1 MPRFALESLCAR
13 EVSNRRSP
21 PESIVMRALTI
32 PALLAWTTAAS
43 AQLPTLTRVGE
54 IGCSDCGTAAQFA
67 TIRDVTVNDSGHVLV
82 LSSEEPTLRY
92 FDRAGGVRW
101 TAGRAG
107 TGPGE
112 YRLPTRVGLGPRGIQ
127 VVDMTLRRLT
137 RLDPAG
143 KFVSSAP
150 LNGFASSTGTR
161 GRMGELVVLMDD
173 FRGTFTLQRWSGADS
188 GQTIGTVPRSAAAQ
202 AGTLTIPS
210 IAVSPAGQIAVLRDP
225 NEYRILLLSPAGA
238 TVAEIVRDIPRIKRT
253 PAEIAA
259 VERRRQAAADRVRT
273 ERGQRGGSGPAVP
286 IRPPS
291 DELKAH
297 VSIDGLRFDDS
308 GRLWARTMRGNES
321 STVFDLFASD
331 GKYLGEVV
339 VPEVIGTFSL
349 AGRWFVGDVESAD
362 GTPRV
367 LLWEVR

>member
-1 MPRFALESLCAR
+1 MRSLLILA
-13 EVSNRRSP
+13 
-21 PESIVMRALTI
+21 ILGLRATS
-32 PALLAWTTAAS
+32 AS
-43 AQLPTLTRVGE
+43 AQIPTLTRTGE

-67 TIRDVTVNDSGHVLV
+67 TIRDVAVNDSGFVLV

-92 FDRAGGVRW
+92 FDRSGAVRW

-112 YRLPTRVGLGPRGIQ
+112 YRLPTRVALGPRGIQ
-127 VVDMTLRRLT
+127 VIDMTLRRLT
-137 RLDPAG
+137 RLDAAG
-143 KFVSSAP
+143 KFVSSSP
-150 LNGFASSTGTR
+150 LNGFASSTGSR
-161 GRMGELVVLMDD
+161 GRKGELVVLMDD
-173 FRGTFTLQRWSGADS
+173 FRGTFTLQRWSSTDS
-188 GQTIGTVPRSAAAQ
+188 GRTIGNVPRSATAQ

-210 IAVSPAGQIAVLRDP
+210 IAVSPAGLIAVLRDP
-225 NEYRILLLSPAGA
+225 NDYRIVLLSPAGE
-238 TVAEIVRDIPRIKRT
+238 TVTEIVRDIPRIKRT
-253 PAEIAA
+253 PAEVAA
-259 VERRRQAAADRVRT
+259 VERRRQAAADRVRS

-297 VSIDGLRFDDS
+297 VSIDGLRFDDA

-331 GKYLGEVV
+331 GKYLGEVT
-339 VPEVIGTFSL
+339 VPAVIGTFSI
-349 AGRWFVGDVESAD
+349 AGRWFVADSESGD

-367 LLWEVR
+367 VFWELR